1 MPKKPKNESRIR
13 ELRRIIG
20 MSQVDFAN
28 LLDLNPGTYQNI
40 ELGRHPLMPETLKHI
55 AMKTGCDLD
64 FGPNYSGKSGWGVV
78 DGKIV
83 QLDPVDITL
92 TCRFT
97 GNPFTKTHFERR
109 QQSIIAISK
118 IQSMAKASGVLIE
131 MIVDNGIGCSSFAH
145 PSEVKDNL
153 YPLLEGVVDG
163 AVTAASCYLLGIDEL
178 VEHLRNEQWWGIEWD
193 KYLQD
198 YDPKKALRSALLDMV
213 ADVDFK
219 VLSKLPLALAS
230 LRDDPGGTSPQN

>member
-1 MPKKPKNESRIR
+1 
-13 ELRRIIG
+13 

-55 AMKTGCDLD
+55 AMETGCGLD

-109 QQSIIAISK
+109 QQSITAISRV
-118 IQSMAKASGVLIE
+118 QSIAKASGVLIE
-131 MIVDNGIGCSSFAH
+131 MIVDDAISWSSIALQGEIKGH
-145 PSEVKDNL
+145 L
-153 YPLLEGVVDG
+153 YPILENIVDG
-163 AVTAASCYLLGIDEL
+163 VIKAASGYFGGIDAL
-178 VEHLRNEQWWGIEWD
+178 VDHIRQEQWWDVDWD
-193 KYLQD
+193 KYSQD
-198 YDPKKALRSALLDMV
+198 ADPNEVLRSALLGMV
-213 ADVDFK
+213 SDSDFK
-219 VLSKLPLALAS
+219 MLSPVTEDVLDKFSGVDLKKVAS
-230 LRDDPGGTSPQN
+230 LPGGTSPQN